1 MRNPEKI
8 MGLSEEQLKRSLDAL
23 ATIEPA
29 IAAGL
34 ERHGYPAPRIRD
46 RGHQT
51 LLRTIIGQQVSV
63 ASANAIWK
71 RLEEAIG
78 ADFDPVVLAAAPD
91 ELLRGCGLSRQ
102 KISYVKS
109 LAELVA
115 SGELD
120 LFDLPADDEEAI
132 AALVRIKGIGRWS
145 AEIYLLFAEGRGDI
159 WPAGDLAVQEEVGQL
174 LGLPERPSEKT
185 VREIARKWSPH
196 RGAAA
201 IFTWHHYGRRLAAGR
216 AEKAGTETK
225 LPL

>member
-1 MRNPEKI
+1 V
-8 MGLSEEQLKRSLDAL
+8 GLSEEQLKRSLDAL
-23 ATIEPA
+23 AEIEPA
-29 IAAGL
+29 FAAGL
-34 ERHGYPAPRIRD
+34 DRHGYPAPRIRD

-71 RLEEAIG
+71 RLEEAVG
-78 ADFDPVVLAAAPD
+78 TEMEPVVLAAAP
-91 ELLRGCGLSRQ
+91 EEMLRGCGLSRQ
-102 KISYVKS
+102 KMAYVKS

-120 LFDLPADDEEAI
+120 LFALPADDEEAI
-132 AALVRIKGIGRWS
+132 AALTRIKGIGRWS

-174 LGLPERPSEKT
+174 MGLPERPSEKA
-185 VREIARKWSPH
+185 VREIAREWSPH

-201 IFTWHHYGRRLAAGR
+201 IFTWHHYAKRLAANK
-216 AEKAGTETK
+216 AEKSGGEDK
-225 LPL
+225 LPV